1 MSLTALIQSISYYK
15 FLNAFTN
22 KGGGI
27 CLTDRDK
34 TIKLKVAE
42 ADQRDVG
49 KGIVRIDE
57 SFREKLGLKP
67 FDVVEIKGGKST
79 SALIGRPYPG
89 DSGLDIIRMDG
100 LIRTNAKTGI
110 GEYIEIRKADWKEAK
125 SVTLAP
131 IAKGMQIYAP
141 SETLKAVF
149 MNRTVSKG
157 DFISTTSLRRSRDRE
172 TFGKGVMFED
182 FFQDFFG
189 QDFGPSFGLG
199 EIKLQVIFT
208 SPSGIIK
215 ITDLTQVEL
224 LPEATEIT
232 PEQNILSV
240 MYEDLG
246 GVKET
251 IGKVREMVELP
262 LKHPGLFDRL
272 GIDAP
277 KGVLLHGPPGTG
289 KTMLAKAVANESDAY
304 FISINGPEIM
314 SKYYGES
321 ERAIR
326 EIFEDAEKNAPAIIF
341 LDEIDS
347 IAPKRAEVTGEVER
361 RVVAQLLSLMDG
373 LKARK
378 NVIVIGS
385 TNRPEALD
393 VALRRPGRFDR
404 EIELRVPDTDGRL
417 EIFQIHTRGM
427 PLAEDVNLMDFA
439 QITYGFVGADIAA
452 LCREAAM
459 SALRLV
465 LPKINLNE
473 PEIPA
478 EILDSLQVIREDF
491 ENALKDVQPSAI
503 REILIEVPAVSWDD
517 VGGLDEVKRLLKE
530 VVEWPLKNP
539 ESYRDIGV
547 EAPKGVL
554 LYGPPGT
561 GKTLLA
567 KAIAHE
573 SDANFITAKGSDL
586 LSKWYGE
593 SEKRIAEVF
602 TRARQVAPSIIFL
615 DELDSLA
622 PIRGT
627 STGEPQVTARI
638 LNQLLSEMDG
648 LEELRAVVV
657 IGATNRPDVIDPAL
671 VRPGRFDEL
680 ILVPIPDEGAR
691 REIFKVHTEKIA
703 LAEDVDIERLVSMT
717 DQYTGA
723 DIAAVCKKAGRLAL
737 REDLHAK
744 NVRQRHFLKAITE
757 TGPSV
762 TPDTMKYYEAI
773 KGELRTRKSK
783 EIENPSYI

>member
-1 MSLTALIQSISYYK
+1 VDL
-15 FLNAFTN
+15 
-22 KGGGI
+22 
-27 CLTDRDK
+27 
-34 TIKLKVAE
+34 
-42 ADQRDVG
+42 
-49 KGIVRIDE
+49 
-57 SFREKLGLKP
+57 
-67 FDVVEIKGGKST
+67 
-79 SALIGRPYPG
+79 
-89 DSGLDIIRMDG
+89 
-100 LIRTNAKTGI
+100 
-110 GEYIEIRKADWKEAK
+110 RKADWKEAK

-131 IAKGMQIYAP
+131 VVKGMQIYAP

-157 DFISTTSLRRSRDRE
+157 DFISTTSLRRYRERE

-189 QDFGPSFGLG
+189 QGFGQSFGLG
-199 EIKLQVIFT
+199 EIKLQVVST
-208 SPSGIIK
+208 APSGIVK
-215 ITDLTQVEL
+215 ITDMTQVEL
-224 LPEATEIT
+224 LPEATEAT
-232 PEQNILSV
+232 PEQNILTV

-246 GVKET
+246 GLKDA
-251 IGKVREMVELP
+251 IGKVREMIELP
-262 LKHPGLFDRL
+262 LKHPELFDRL

-385 TNRPEALD
+385 TNRPEAID
-393 VALRRPGRFDR
+393 IALRRPGRFDR
-404 EIELRVPDTDGRL
+404 EIELRVPDTEGRL

-427 PLAEDVNLMDFA
+427 PLAENVNLMNFA

-459 SALRLV
+459 SALRRV
-465 LPKINLNE
+465 LPKINLKE
-473 PEIPA
+473 PEIPG
-478 EILDSLQVIREDF
+478 EILDSLQVTREDF

-503 REILIEVPAVSWDD
+503 REILIEVPNVGWDN
-517 VGGLDEVKRLLKE
+517 VGGLGEVKELLKE
-530 VVEWPLKNP
+530 AVEWPLKSP
-539 ESYRDIGV
+539 ESYRNIGI

-602 TRARQVAPSIIFL
+602 TRARQVAPSIVFL

-622 PIRGT
+622 PIRGA

-657 IGATNRPDVIDPAL
+657 IGATNRPDMIDPAL
-671 VRPGRFDEL
+671 LRPGRFDEL
-680 ILVPIPDEGAR
+680 ILVPVPDEGAR
-691 REIFKVHTEKIA
+691 REIFRVHTQNMA
-703 LAEDVDIERLVSMT
+703 LAEEVDLEKLISLT

-723 DIAAVCKKAGRLAL
+723 DIAAICKKAGRNAL

-744 NVRQRHFLKAITE
+744 NVKQKHFLQAIEE

-762 TPDTMKYYEAI
+762 TPDTMKYYQAI
-773 KGELRTRKSK
+773 KGELRKRKSK
-783 EIENPSYI
+783 EIESPYYI

>member
-1 MSLTALIQSISYYK
+1 MSGKDENS
-15 FLNAFTN
+15 
-22 KGGGI
+22 
-27 CLTDRDK
+27 
-34 TIKLKVAE
+34 IKLKVAE

-57 SFREKLGLKP
+57 AFREKLGLKP
-67 FDVVEIKGGKST
+67 FDVVEIRGGKTT
-79 SALIGRPYPG
+79 SALIGRSYPG
-89 DSGLDIIRMDG
+89 DAGLDLIRMDG
-100 LIRTNAKTGI
+100 LIRTNAKTSI
-110 GEYIEIRKADWKEAK
+110 GEYVELLKAEWKGAK
-125 SVTLAP
+125 HVTLSP
-131 IAKGMQIYAP
+131 VTKGMQIYAP
-141 SETLKAVF
+141 SEALGAVF

-157 DFISTTSLRRSRDRE
+157 DFISTTSLRRSQDRDMYS
-172 TFGKGVMFED
+172 KGLMFED

-189 QDFGPSFGLG
+189 PRLGPSFGLG
-199 EIKLQVIFT
+199 EIKLQVVST
-208 SPSGIIK
+208 SPPGIVK
-215 ITDLTQVEL
+215 ITDMTEIEL
-224 LPEATEIT
+224 LPEAVEIP
-232 PEQNILSV
+232 PEQTIPTV

-246 GVKET
+246 GIKDA
-251 IGKVREMVELP
+251 ISKVREMIELP
-262 LKHPGLFDRL
+262 LKHPELFDRL

-321 ERAIR
+321 EQRIR
-326 EIFEDAEKNAPAIIF
+326 EIFDEAEKNAPAIIF

-373 LKARK
+373 LKSRK
-378 NVIVIGS
+378 NVIVIGA

-393 VALRRPGRFDR
+393 MALRRPGRFDR
-404 EIELRVPDTDGRL
+404 EIELRVPDTEGRL

-427 PLAEDVNLMDFA
+427 PLTDDVNLNSLA

-459 SALRLV
+459 SALRRV
-465 LPKINLNE
+465 LPKINLKE
-473 PEIPA
+473 PEIPK
-478 EILDSLQVIREDF
+478 EILDSLQVLRDDF
-491 ENALKDVQPSAI
+491 EEAMKDVQPSAI
-503 REILIEVPAVSWDD
+503 REILIEVPNVSWDD
-517 VGGLDEVKRLLKE
+517 VGGLDEVKCLLKE
-530 VVEWPLKNP
+530 AVEWPLKHP
-539 ESYRDIGV
+539 DSFRAIGV

-561 GKTLLA
+561 GKTLIA

-602 TRARQVAPSIIFL
+602 MRARQVAPSIVFL

-622 PIRGT
+622 PIRGAY
-627 STGEPQVTARI
+627 SGEPQVTARI

-648 LEELRAVVV
+648 LEELRSVVV
-657 IGATNRPDVIDPAL
+657 LGATNRPDIIDPAL
-671 VRPGRFDEL
+671 LRPGRFDEL
-680 ILVPIPDEGAR
+680 IMVPVPDEGAR
-691 REIFKVHTEKIA
+691 REIFKVHMKKMA
-703 LAEDVDIERLVSMT
+703 LAEDVGPEELVSLT
-717 DQYTGA
+717 DRYTGA
-723 DIAAVCKKAGRLAL
+723 DIAAVCKKAGRFAL
-737 REDLHAK
+737 REDIHALH
-744 NVRQRHFLKAITE
+744 VRQRHFLKAVRE

-773 KGELRTRKSK
+773 KGELRTKKSK
-783 EIENPSYI
+783 EIESPYYA

>member
-1 MSLTALIQSISYYK
+1 MTE
-15 FLNAFTN
+15 
-22 KGGGI
+22 G
-27 CLTDRDK
+27 DK
-34 TIKLKVAE
+34 IIVKLKVAE
-42 ADQRDVG
+42 ADLRDVG

-57 SFREKLGLKP
+57 SFRERLGLRA
-67 FDVVEIKGGKST
+67 FDVVEIKGGKIT
-79 SALIGRPYPG
+79 SALIGRPYPS
-89 DSGLDIIRMDG
+89 DAGLDIIRMDG
-100 LIRTNAKTGI
+100 LIRTNAKAS
-110 GEYIEIRKADWKEAK
+110 IEDYVEISVAEWKEAK
-125 SVTLAP
+125 NVILAP
-131 IAKGMQIYAP
+131 VTRGMQIYAP
-141 SETLKAVF
+141 NEVLNAVF

-157 DFISTTSLRRSRDRE
+157 DFISTTSLRKPRE
-172 TFGKGVMFED
+172 KDNYSKGLMFDD

-189 QDFGPSFGLG
+189 QGFGPSFGLG
-199 EIKLQVIFT
+199 EIKLQVIST
-208 SPSGIIK
+208 SPAGIVK
-215 ITDLTQVEL
+215 ITDMTEIEL
-224 LPEATEIT
+224 LPEAVEVV
-232 PEQNILSV
+232 PEQNVPTV

-246 GVKET
+246 GLKDAIT
-251 IGKVREMVELP
+251 KVREMIELP
-262 LKHPGLFDRL
+262 LKHPELFDRL

-289 KTMLAKAVANESDAY
+289 KTMLARAVANESDAY

-321 ERAIR
+321 EKAIR
-326 EIFEDAEKNAPAIIF
+326 DVFDDAEQNAPAIIF

-373 LKARK
+373 LKSRK

-393 VALRRPGRFDR
+393 LALRRPGRFDR
-404 EIELRVPDTDGRL
+404 EIELRVPDSEGRL
-417 EIFQIHTRGM
+417 EIFRIHTRGM
-427 PLAEDVNLMDFA
+427 PLTEDVNLRDLA
-439 QITYGFVGADIAA
+439 QVTYGFVGADIAA

-459 SALRLV
+459 SALRRI
-465 LPKINLNE
+465 LPRINLKV
-473 PEIPA
+473 PQIPK
-478 EILDSLQVIREDF
+478 EILDSLEVTSADF
-491 ENALKDVQPSAI
+491 GEAMKEVQPSAI
-503 REILIEVPAVSWDD
+503 REILIEIPDVSWND
-517 VGGLDEVKRLLKE
+517 VGGIADVKTLLRE
-530 VVEWPLKNP
+530 AVEWPLKNP
-539 ESYRDIGV
+539 ESYRNIGV

-593 SEKRIAEVF
+593 SEKRISEIF
-602 TRARQVAPSIIFL
+602 TRGRQVAPSIIFL

-622 PIRGT
+622 PIRGI
-627 STGEPQVTARI
+627 SSGEPQVTARI

-648 LEELRAVVV
+648 LEELRGVVV
-657 IGATNRPDVIDPAL
+657 VGATNRPDIIDPAL
-671 VRPGRFDEL
+671 IRPGRFDEL
-680 ILVPIPDEGAR
+680 ILVPIPDEEAR
-691 REIFKVHTEKIA
+691 KEIFKVHTKKMV
-703 LAEDVDIERLVSMT
+703 LAEDVDTVNLVALT
-717 DQYTGA
+717 DKYTGA
-723 DIAAVCKKAGRLAL
+723 DIADICKKAGRYAL

-744 NVRQRHFLKAITE
+744 NIRQRHFLKAISE
-757 TGPSV
+757 SGPSV